1 MACACENE
9 CAVRVNTDPK
19 EFHLSDINL
28 DGKEWNQEFFENST
42 GNENS
47 LAGLIQ
53 LGSEDGKPAAT

>member
-1 MACACENE
+1 VNE
-9 CAVRVNTDPK
+9 DPK

-28 DGKEWNQEFFENST
+28 DGKEWDQEFFENNT

-53 LGSEDGKPAAT
+53 LGSEDGKQTT